1 MKKLILSIALVGAAS
16 LAFGQK
22 KVVRE
27 AEKGFKSGDLQAAI
41 TAIDAAA
48 ANPETS
54 GDPNTFLLKA
64 KIETKIFG
72 SDSSNTMETLEKGN
86 AAYATYLKAFEMGGS
101 DKSSGVGKEVYAE
114 DLMGV
119 PDNLRPYSVMT
130 LKNVAYDKALERFQN
145 DDPEMAYEFFNL
157 SGEIDPMDTLSHYN
171 AAFIAND
178 LGRFEDAKKHLN
190 TLLGIEGYDGKVNVY
205 YMLIPILST
214 EEKNPEAAFEVVQ
227 KARVDYPEEKIL
239 AEYEIQLLLQL
250 DRMDEAM
257 AQIKD
262 ALANDP
268 ENSGLLLRSG
278 YLKEQAGD
286 MEGALADYK
295 KSVEVDPEFF
305 QGNFYTGALLLEQ
318 ATTMLN
324 GLNDLSDA
332 EWEKQS
338 PIVGKKADENYKE
351 AAKYF
356 ENALKIQPDNT
367 DPMTILFQI
376 YTRLKM
382 PEQAE
387 AMNQKLIEKLGP
399 NWMEN

>member
-1 MKKLILSIALVGAAS
+1 
-16 LAFGQK
+16 
-22 KVVRE
+22 
-27 AEKGFKSGDLQAAI
+27 
-41 TAIDAAA
+41 
-48 ANPETS
+48 
-54 GDPNTFLLKA
+54 
-64 KIETKIFG
+64 
-72 SDSSNTMETLEKGN
+72 
-86 AAYATYLKAFEMGGS
+86 
-101 DKSSGVGKEVYAE
+101 
-114 DLMGV
+114 
-119 PDNLRPYSVMT
+119 
-130 LKNVAYDKALERFQN
+130 
-145 DDPEMAYEFFNL
+145 
-157 SGEIDPMDTLSHYN
+157 
-171 AAFIAND
+171 
-178 LGRFEDAKKHLN
+178 
-190 TLLGIEGYDGKVNVY
+190 
-205 YMLIPILST
+205 
-214 EEKNPEAAFEVVQ
+214 
-227 KARVDYPEEKIL
+227 
-239 AEYEIQLLLQL
+239 
-250 DRMDEAM
+250 M

>member
-130 LKNVAYDKALERFQN
+130 LKNVAYDKALDRYQ
-145 DDPEMAYEFFNL
+145 DDDQEMAYEFFNL
-157 SGEIDPMDTLSHYN
+157 AGEIDPTDTLSHYN

-178 LGRFEDAKKHLN
+178 LGRFEDAKRHLN

-227 KARVDYPEEKIL
+227 KARIDYPEEKIL

-257 AQIKD
+257 TQIKD

-268 ENSGLLLRSG
+268 ENTGLLLRSG

-286 MEGALADYK
+286 KEGAMADYK
-295 KSVEVDPEFF
+295 KSVQVDPNFF
-305 QGNFYTGALLLEQ
+305 EGNYYTGALLLEQ
-318 ATTMLN
+318 ATEMLN
-324 GLNDLSDA
+324 SLNDLSDA

-351 AAKYF
+351 AVQYF
-356 ENALKIQPDNT
+356 TKASEIRPDNT
-367 DPMTILFQI
+367 DILIVLYQVH
-376 YTRLKM
+376 TRLKNT
-382 PEQAE
+382 AE
-387 AMNQKLIEKLGP
+387 VEAINKKLVEKLGP